1 MQTKHNLVS
10 RILPLAS
17 NSAAMFSRRTS
28 MAWHLIQIAPL
39 SGSDQ
44 GCSSCLQKPGGTAFP
59 ACSGS
64 PWGQER
70 TSLTTVS
77 PRFYGIWGT
86 KNHYPE
92 PQRSLLAA
100 WVVGND
106 GPRLS
111 SGKKGCGH
119 LKNVSIS
126 VTPTGGPQAAK
137 GASAHSRELRPADPP
152 CPTRRLGTHASPARA
167 SPRPARTRPAP
178 SHTPRPRPGARARTG
193 PPLASRPSP
202 GVCVWGGGAPL
213 HRAHA
218 PCGRPRAG
226 SPRRELGGAPR

>member
-1 MQTKHNLVS
+1 M
-10 RILPLAS
+10 
-17 NSAAMFSRRTS
+17 
-28 MAWHLIQIAPL
+28 
-39 SGSDQ
+39 
-44 GCSSCLQKPGGTAFP
+44 QKPGGTAFP

-64 PWGQER
+64 TWGQER

-92 PQRSLLAA
+92 PQRSLRAA

-126 VTPTGGPQAAK
+126 VTPTVVRRQPRARAPTVGSSDPQI
-137 GASAHSRELRPADPP
+137 RPAPP
-152 CPTRRLGTHASPARA
+152 APLAPTPPRRE
-167 SPRPARTRPAP
+167 PRPAPRARAELLLTRPAP
-178 SHTPRPRPGARARTG
+178 RPRARARTG

-202 GVCVWGGGAPL
+202 GVCSGGGAPL
-213 HRAHA
+213 PRAHA

-226 SPRRELGGAPR
+226 SLRGVSWAGRRADVAPGCGQVPQPSSPPPPLLPPGFV

>member
-1 MQTKHNLVS
+1 M
-10 RILPLAS
+10 
-17 NSAAMFSRRTS
+17 
-28 MAWHLIQIAPL
+28 
-39 SGSDQ
+39 
-44 GCSSCLQKPGGTAFP
+44 QKPGGTAFP

-77 PRFYGIWGT
+77 PRFYGICGT

-92 PQRSLLAA
+92 HQRSLLAA
-100 WVVGND
+100 WMVGND

-126 VTPTGGPQAAK
+126 VTPAGGPQAAK
-137 GASAHSRELRPADPP
+137 GASAHSRELRLADPP

-167 SPRPARTRPAP
+167 PPRADAPGALSHAPPPPAGTRPYR
-178 SHTPRPRPGARARTG
+178 SSSGV
-193 PPLASRPSP
+193 PPLP
-202 GVCVWGGGAPL
+202 GCV
-213 HRAHA
+213 
-218 PCGRPRAG
+218 
-226 SPRRELGGAPR
+226 